1 MGQQEVENLIRK
13 EGRIEIQ
20 GLLKGLGI
28 GRTAILNSIKSTSII
43 PCLINLRVKVTTH
56 WKYYYSIK
64 KDNKN

>member
-28 GRTAILNSIKSTSII
+28 GRTAILNSIKRLIKQGII
-43 PCLINLRVKVTTH
+43 EVDRVKVTTH